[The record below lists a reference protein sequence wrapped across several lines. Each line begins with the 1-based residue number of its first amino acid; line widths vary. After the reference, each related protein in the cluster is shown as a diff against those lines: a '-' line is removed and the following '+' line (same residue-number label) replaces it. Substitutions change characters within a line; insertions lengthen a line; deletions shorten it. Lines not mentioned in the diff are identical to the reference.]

1 MAEKL
6 SRKQLEGQWRLSDE
20 EYEYF
25 LTHGITIEEYL
36 MQKNE
41 ACRKELEKGKSV

>member
-6 SRKQLEGQWRLSDE
+6 SIKQLERKWVLNDE
-20 EYEYF
+20 EYKYF
-25 LTHGITIEEYL
+25 LTHGITVEEYL

-41 ACRKELEKGKSV
+41 ACRKELEKGRAL